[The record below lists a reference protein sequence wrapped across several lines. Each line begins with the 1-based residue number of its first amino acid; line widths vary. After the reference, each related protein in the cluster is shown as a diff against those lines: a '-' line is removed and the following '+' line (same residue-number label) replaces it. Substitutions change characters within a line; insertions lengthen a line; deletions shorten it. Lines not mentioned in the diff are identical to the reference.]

1 VKIGLL
7 PGAGGTQRLPRLIG
21 VAEALRLITEGTQV
35 GPPTRFARDSARD
48 RARQGNRRA
57 CTPLVAGV
65 AGSSPAVGSQGFRV
79 PGGAGM
85 STPAAAQAFTAGT
98 SLIARATMRNY
109 PAPLAILTAV
119 YEGTQVPIDTG
130 LRIES
135 QQFGQLL
142 AGPVARNL
150 MRTMF
155 VNKGQAD
162 KLVRRPVAPSR
173 TQVRRLGVVGA
184 GMMGAGVAHVSAAA
198 GMEIVLLDTTL
209 DVAAKGRDHAGIS
222 SHARSSVAGAPRPM
236 RTPSSRASNRRRAS
250 PISRAAI
257 W

>member
-1 VKIGLL
+1 M
-7 PGAGGTQRLPRLIG
+7 
-21 VAEALRLITEGTQV
+21 
-35 GPPTRFARDSARD
+35 
-48 RARQGNRRA
+48 
-57 CTPLVAGV
+57 
-65 AGSSPAVGSQGFRV
+65 

-85 STPAAAQAFTAGT
+85 STPAAAQAFMAGT
-98 SLIARATMRNY
+98 SLTARATMRNY

-135 QQFGQLL
+135 QQFGRLL

-162 KLVRRPVAPSR
+162 KLARRPVGPAEDAGPPP
-173 TQVRRLGVVGA
+173 RRPGRGNDGRGRGA
-184 GMMGAGVAHVSAAA
+184 RLRRGGHGDRAA
-198 GMEIVLLDTTL
+198 
-209 DVAAKGRDHAGIS
+209 RQ
-222 SHARSSVAGAPRPM
+222 HARARREGQG
-236 RTPSSRASNRRRAS
+236 SRASAARTRGRAGQAHPGRGGLGARAHPSDGELS

-257 W
+257 WSSRPCSRTARSRPR